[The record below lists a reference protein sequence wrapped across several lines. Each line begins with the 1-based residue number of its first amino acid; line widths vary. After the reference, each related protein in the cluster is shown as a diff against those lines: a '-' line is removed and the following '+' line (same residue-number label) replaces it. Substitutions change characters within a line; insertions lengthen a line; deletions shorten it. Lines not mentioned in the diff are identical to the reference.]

1 MRIKRSRGGGG
12 GAGGCL
18 KLFFLWEEG
27 KEGIFEPGGAVR
39 ENKKDGIYVYSKCNI
54 WG

>member
-1 MRIKRSRGGGG
+1 MRIKRSGGGG

-39 ENKKDGIYVYSKCNI
+39 KNKKDGLYVYSKCNI